1 MKSIKVSCGQYYG
14 LSFVESNPH
23 KIRKEHT
30 FLFCYFHC
38 KTAPANAVEFFGH
51 RLLSRISILNA
62 LNQTETIFSSEKFIH
77 ILVCLLSF
85 LPSTFSHP
93 VEVGGLMEREKECES
108 IRHSG
113 AIRNLQLGMSQD
125 NLPDTFKMVRNGG
138 HYLFLLLD
146 SSTKLLGIDWKM
158 QNTKQQL
165 SFSTFSPHSLCAQ
178 IQPYHDKVDVPLVR
192 VSFDPELR
200 GVGKRI

>member
-93 VEVGGLMEREKECES
+93 VEVGGW
-108 IRHSG
+108 
-113 AIRNLQLGMSQD
+113 
-125 NLPDTFKMVRNGG
+125 
-138 HYLFLLLD
+138 
-146 SSTKLLGIDWKM
+146 WKGKK
-158 QNTKQQL
+158 N
-165 SFSTFSPHSLCAQ
+165 
-178 IQPYHDKVDVPLVR
+178 VR
-192 VSFDPELR
+192 VSDIREQFGICNSGWVRTICPIHSKWLETEDIIYFYCLIAR
-200 GVGKRI
+200 RNY